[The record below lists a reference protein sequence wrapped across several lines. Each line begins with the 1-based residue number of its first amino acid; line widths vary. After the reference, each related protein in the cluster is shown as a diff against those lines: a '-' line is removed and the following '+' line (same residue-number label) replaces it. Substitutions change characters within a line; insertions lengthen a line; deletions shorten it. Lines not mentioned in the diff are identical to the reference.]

1 MTEFFGKHIRAH
13 SMFLF
18 FFTVGFAGKETMD
31 LEIHDVLKGPLF
43 LGHGLQP
50 CVNIFQDVRND
61 LKMVISIT
69 MVKMI
74 IFW

>member
-1 MTEFFGKHIRAH
+1 M
-13 SMFLF
+13 
-18 FFTVGFAGKETMD
+18 VGFAGEETMD
-31 LEIHDVLKGPLF
+31 LEIHDVLMGPLF

-50 CVNIFQDVRND
+50 CVNVFQDVRND